1 LHDGVVKSLLTDLH
15 NKLIKNELGY
25 VMSQYINSSQS
36 GLVQPNNQGN
46 HLMQGGGNYQL
57 SGSQMMQ
64 LQSSNSLQSNIG

>member
-1 LHDGVVKSLLTDLH
+1 MVKSLLTDLH

-46 HLMQGGGNYQL
+46 HLMQGGGSYQL
-57 SGSQMMQ
+57 GGSQMMQ
-64 LQSSNSLQSNIG
+64 L